1 MGNPSFMV
9 RCPSRL
15 GSFWAEGL
23 VKRQCRWRS
32 RAVDGES
39 FLYKAFTFFYP
50 NWSERLLVR
59 VAPLEPGPNK
69 NSLGPLLGRRLA
81 FFEAER
87 AAAFGVTQKIMTSLL
102 QADSPVLTLD
112 KNNDILKVKSE
123 FCNRFSKTFI
133 SKMSGVLASSIFA
146 KKNCQKFMD
155 WVVLPKRGR
164 PLKLFYPKNFGS
176 SSQSF

>member
-39 FLYKAFTFFYP
+39 SYIRLSPFFIQTGP
-50 NWSERLLVR
+50 SDCWSGSRPWSQDPIKIRWVH
-59 VAPLEPGPNK
+59 
-69 NSLGPLLGRRLA
+69 SLDAGSLSSKPKGRP
-81 FFEAER
+81 
-87 AAAFGVTQKIMTSLL
+87 VTQKIMTSLL